1 MTQQIPTPASSG
13 SKRSTTSAF
22 RRVLLIP
29 VLVFLFYLSFKYYVW
44 ATKPVQPEI
53 IYADRYSEKHRF
65 RPAASP
71 IITEKLKDG
80 RIRIRGH
87 DARDL

>member
-1 MTQQIPTPASSG
+1 MAQQIPTPASSSG
-13 SKRSTTSAF
+13 KKSASVF
-22 RRVLLIP
+22 RRVLAIP
-29 VLVFLFYLSFKYYVW
+29 VLVFVMYLLFKSYTWV
-44 ATKPVQPEI
+44 ATPRKPEI
-53 IYADRYSEKHRF
+53 IYADRYSHEYKF

-87 DARDL
+87 DSRDL

>member
-1 MTQQIPTPASSG
+1 MAQQIPTPASSG
-13 SKRSTTSAF
+13 GKKPANAF

-29 VLVFLFYLSFKYYVW
+29 VLVFMMYLFFKSYSWVTT
-44 ATKPVQPEI
+44 ARKPEI
-53 IYADRYSEKHRF
+53 VYADRYSDQYKF

-80 RIRIRGH
+80 RI
-87 DARDL
+87 